1 MKEVKGEVKAAL
13 EAAGF
18 AVIEGK
24 VRGFSGYLHEF
35 DLAVEGRGRRVYVSL
50 RPAEPSAL
58 LAELAKALD
67 VGEDVVIAVLCGAL
81 SVPPPRGRIR
91 LVSAEDIGEPE
102 GKLLDA
108 LTRS

>member
-67 VGEDVVIAVLCGAL
+67 VGEDVVIAVLGGAL

-91 LVSAEDIGEPE
+91 LVSAEDIGELE
-102 GKLLDA
+102 EKLLDA

>member
-35 DLAVEGRGRRVYVSL
+35 NLAVEGGRRVYVSL
-50 RPAEPSAL
+50 RHAEPLAL
-58 LAELAKALD
+58 LAELAKPSTW
-67 VGEDVVIAVLCGAL
+67 E
-81 SVPPPRGRIR
+81 
-91 LVSAEDIGEPE
+91 
-102 GKLLDA
+102 K
-108 LTRS
+108 TW